1 MLTSPRMTENSPIDW
16 PFVKHRR
23 LELGLSREALAS
35 AIGYAA
41 PHLRLLEEGRYDGRT
56 INLERLGRIAD
67 ALNIRLGDLLVAAR
81 PELNPDRLD
90 DGRRLGALMMQP
102 MHPTTAT
109 GLAHGLGFTIG
120 QLHAAADIL
129 DSKLDGGGLRLS
141 RGPWALG
148 ADPRVLGAQELKRS
162 LAVARTG
169 QGLKKPTAAVLYRVI
184 TGDINSGDIQ
194 GTRDRTRLHHL
205 INHGVL
211 QSDARG
217 GFLLHPS
224 VAYSLGLEHL
234 AGAAGPRL
242 FARHATDQLAA
253 ENPLGFQPAA
263 AQPTLGSVGQ
273 GKTSTKAQR
282 LGACQR
288 PPAPAPN
295 DEADVDR
302 DDEIA

>member
-1 MLTSPRMTENSPIDW
+1 MAENSPIDW

-41 PHLRLLEEGRYDGRT
+41 PHLRLLEEGRYDGSRT
-56 INLERLGRIAD
+56 TSLDRLGRIAD

-81 PELNPDRLD
+81 PELNHDRLD
-90 DGRRLGALMMQP
+90 DARRLGALLMQP

-109 GLAHGLGFTIG
+109 GLADGLGFTIG
-120 QLHAAADIL
+120 QLQAAADTL

-141 RGPWALG
+141 RVPWGLG

-211 QSDARG
+211 QSDARS

-224 VAYSLGLEHL
+224 VAYSLGMERF
-234 AGAAGPRL
+234 AGDADGPRL
-242 FARHATDQLAA
+242 YARRAESQLTDDPPMTLPARSRARAA
-253 ENPLGFQPAA
+253 P
-263 AQPTLGSVGQ
+263 
-273 GKTSTKAQR
+273 
-282 LGACQR
+282 
-288 PPAPAPN
+288 
-295 DEADVDR
+295 D
-302 DDEIA
+302 